1 MATLADILAAKGP
14 KVTAIAPG
22 ATVLE
27 AAVLMNEHKIG
38 SVVVCE
44 KGRVRGIFTERDIL
58 RRVVVP
64 RRDPSQTE
72 VREVMTGEVACGRP
86 YTTIEEARGVMKNR
100 RFRHL
105 PDRRR
110 FRLIVRPGVHR
121 RPECPRDQQQRDDDP
136 LAARIHPRACRSAAL
151 PVSESRKFTSP
162 GRSARACSNRRPSR
176 SQAAPS
182 IASWKMTKMRCP
194 NTRGAC
200 PRLGATPSCRLRRR
214 PRC

>member
-105 PDRRR
+105 P
-110 FRLIVRPGVHR
+110 IVDDSGSLCGLVSIGDLNAHETNSKEMTIHLLQEYIHGHAEAP
-121 RPECPRDQQQRDDDP
+121 PCP
-136 LAARIHPRACRSAAL
+136 
-151 PVSESRKFTSP
+151 
-162 GRSARACSNRRPSR
+162 
-176 SQAAPS
+176 
-182 IASWKMTKMRCP
+182 
-194 NTRGAC
+194 
-200 PRLGATPSCRLRRR
+200 
-214 PRC
+214 